1 MYYRVID
8 DIVQL
13 DGPPV
18 TFEEWTSY
26 FEHCSDDTRLPRFSC
41 SAVLSGKLQFIV
53 SCFRPMQR
61 PPPIS
66 AIQRRRR
73 MLPPVTQIV
82 WVDDESGG
90 GEDEMS
96 GEDGEAVEMVESGE
110 ARRCKVTLI

>member
-8 DIVQL
+8 DVVQL

-18 TFEEWTSY
+18 TFEEWTAY
-26 FEHCSDDTRLPRFSC
+26 FEHFSDDTRIPRFSC
-41 SAVLSGKLQFIV
+41 SAVLSGKLQFVI

-82 WVDDESGG
+82 WVNDESG
-90 GEDEMS
+90 
-96 GEDGEAVEMVESGE
+96 GEDGEAVVESGE